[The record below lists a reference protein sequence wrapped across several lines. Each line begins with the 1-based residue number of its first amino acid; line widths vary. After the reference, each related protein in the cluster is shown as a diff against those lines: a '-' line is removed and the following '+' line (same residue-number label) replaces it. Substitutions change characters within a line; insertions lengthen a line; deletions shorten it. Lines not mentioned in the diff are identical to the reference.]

1 MRLIEQ
7 GREEYYKQLGIP
19 PGPPTMKGI
28 YGEPESTGD
37 ELPNGML
44 GNYDAPTN
52 WPKTVIFNPQGDV
65 PGPLIQW
72 GDPQIPSIEAGY
84 GFAGNGKP
92 ENNQYFYHSDHLGST
107 SYITDRQGNAEQF
120 IVYMPY
126 GEVLTEEH
134 GSWESPYK
142 FNGKEQDAE
151 TGLYYYGARYYE
163 PNVAMWYGVDPM
175 AEKHPNVG
183 GYVYCLSSPLRYIDP
198 TGMTEEEREAA
209 ANKAQEYLEKNPGG
223 TYQSGAMGEPGENVD
238 CSGMVRQC
246 IKASGLPDPASN
258 SKGDGEWQ
266 NGVALIANAD
276 NVREVGAEQA
286 RVGDILTINTGRNM
300 GTDGKYDHIGIITS
314 IDEDG
319 GIHFVHAGSKG
330 PSQGVYKPG
339 GSNYW
344 DDKVKGFY
352 QWDTPDNNSAPI
364 STSAFISPQYFLS
377 QGKAPTFT
385 QQLKSSHI
393 PIISTLGDILG
404 AFIK

>member
-1 MRLIEQ
+1 
-7 GREEYYKQLGIP
+7 
-19 PGPPTMKGI
+19 MKGI

-84 GFAGNGKP
+84 GFTGNGKP

-134 GSWESPYK
+134 GNWESPYK

-175 AEKHPNVG
+175 AEKYPNVG
-183 GYVYCLSSPLRYIDP
+183 GYVYCHNSPVNLIDP
-198 TGMTEEEREAA
+198 DGMDDYINEQGKKVYSDGRTTNNIRTLKNEDWERIQYSYHKEIADKEHSYSNLLSDLDASSKIITFENAGADFAALWKSGSVNEAA
-209 ANKAQEYLEKNPGG
+209 GLFVFDFNNANVYFEQIPVQNATPTGAYQPYKAGDKYNGGIVLGNAHTHPTEHTYLGTFTDSEIFNAQYRGDNADGNRAVGNRTIPG
-223 TYQSGAMGEPGENVD
+223 QGANYTIGKYNVD
-238 CSGMVRQC
+238 
-246 IKASGLPDPASN
+246 
-258 SKGDGEWQ
+258 
-266 NGVALIANAD
+266 
-276 NVREVGAEQA
+276 
-286 RVGDILTINTGRNM
+286 
-300 GTDGKYDHIGIITS
+300 Y
-314 IDEDG
+314 
-319 GIHFVHAGSKG
+319 F
-330 PSQGVYKPG
+330 
-339 GSNYW
+339 
-344 DDKVKGFY
+344 
-352 QWDTPDNNSAPI
+352 
-364 STSAFISPQYFLS
+364 SPQGRSSSINNITTRSNLENNKGINLLKHAF
-377 QGKAPTFT
+377 
-385 QQLKSSHI
+385 QQYVQKQ
-393 PIISTLGDILG
+393 
-404 AFIK
+404 